1 MQEFDFCVKRG
12 PAAFRC
18 GFDRWEYDK
27 NRMCLQEIRI
37 FLFGIIPENLL
48 RKNRP
53 PLGEN
58 RFI

>member
-27 NRMCLQEIRI
+27 NRMCLKEIYE
-37 FLFGIIPENLL
+37 FFYSGLFPENLL
-48 RKNRP
+48 RKK
-53 PLGEN
+53 
-58 RFI
+58 